1 MLCASFALVA
11 EPTSKRRPHV
21 VIIGGGFGG
30 LYAAKT
36 LRRADVDV
44 TLVDRRNHHLFQPL
58 LYQVATAGLAAT
70 DIASPIR
77 KIIGRNPN
85 TTVLLAEVLRID
97 PAQRRVELHGE
108 LPPLDYDALIV
119 AAGVRH
125 DYFGHPEWEK
135 YAPGLKNLEDAMAIR
150 SRTLL
155 AFEHAEREVDPA
167 RKAAA
172 LTFVIVGAGP
182 TGVEMA
188 GAIAE
193 IARQTLSGDFRRI
206 DTRSSRVVLIEGGPR
221 VLASYA
227 PELSEKAKASLMDL
241 GVEVRLGERVTL
253 VDERGVQLGSGER
266 INAETVVWAAGI
278 AASPLGAQLGGETDR
293 LGRVKVAPDLSV
305 PAHTE
310 IYAVGDLIAMEQ
322 DGQAL
327 PGVAQVAIQSGKLAA
342 QNALARL
349 QGRATT
355 PFRYTDKGSLAT
367 IGRKRAIAQVGKL
380 RLSGFLA
387 WLLWLFVHILFL
399 IGFKNR
405 ISVFINWAWAYFTF
419 QRGAR
424 IVLTEGAKND
434 RP

>member
-1 MLCASFALVA
+1 MLS
-11 EPTSKRRPHV
+11 
-21 VIIGGGFGG
+21 
-30 LYAAKT
+30 
-36 LRRADVDV
+36 VDPF
-44 TLVDRRNHHLFQPL
+44 R
-58 LYQVATAGLAAT
+58 
-70 DIASPIR
+70 
-77 KIIGRNPN
+77 
-85 TTVLLAEVLRID
+85 
-97 PAQRRVELHGE
+97 RRVELHGG
-108 LPPLDYDALIV
+108 PAPLDYDALIV

-125 DYFGHPEWEK
+125 DYFGHPKWERH
-135 YAPGLKNLEDAMAIR
+135 APGLKNLEDAMAIR

-172 LTFVIVGAGP
+172 LTFVGGGAGP

-206 DTRSSRVVLIEGGPR
+206 DTRLLRVVLLEGGPR

-227 PELSEKAKASLMDL
+227 PELSGEAKSSLLDL

-266 INAETVVWAAGI
+266 IDAETVVWAAGV
-278 AASPLGAQLGGETDR
+278 AASPIGAQLGGETDR

-305 PAHTE
+305 PAHPE

-322 DGQAL
+322 DGQSL
-327 PGVAQVAIQSGKLAA
+327 PGVAQVAIQSGRLAA
-342 QNALARL
+342 LNAFARM
-349 QGRATT
+349 QGRVKQ
-355 PFRYTDKGSLAT
+355 PFRYVDKGSLAT
-367 IGRKRAIAQVGKL
+367 IGRKRAIAQVGSM
-380 RLSGFLA
+380 RLSGFVA

-405 ISVFINWAWAYFTF
+405 ISVFLNWAWAYFTF

-424 IVLTEGAKND
+424 IVLTEGTKTD
-434 RP
+434 RS